1 MSKTKEVKEAV
12 FFKQGKRP
20 KCPDCLY
27 SLKETIITDYGA
39 TEDYLF
45 FVSPCEECGQ
55 QARYYTDS
63 EDKVVKTTI
72 VERNE

>member
-1 MSKTKEVKEAV
+1 MQQGEAAQNGNPQKDHLIGV
-12 FFKQGKRP
+12 EEK
-20 KCPDCLY
+20 
-27 SLKETIITDYGA
+27 
-39 TEDYLF
+39 
-45 FVSPCEECGQ
+45 ECGQ